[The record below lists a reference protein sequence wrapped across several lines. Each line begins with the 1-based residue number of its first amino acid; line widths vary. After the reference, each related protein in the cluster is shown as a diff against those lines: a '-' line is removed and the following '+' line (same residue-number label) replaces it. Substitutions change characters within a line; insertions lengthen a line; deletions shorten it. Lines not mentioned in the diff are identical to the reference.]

1 MNKYVK
7 DFFIRGLMFGGFGP
21 VVLGIV
27 YVVIS
32 CVHKGF
38 SLTANEVFLG
48 IISTYILAFLQA
60 GVTVFNQIEGWP
72 VPKSL
77 FCHFS
82 ILYLA
87 YTVCYLVNTWIP
99 FSPSVLLIFTVI
111 FVSLFFLIWVIVYFS
126 VKATSK
132 KFNSTLK

>member
-1 MNKYVK
+1 
-7 DFFIRGLMFGGFGP
+7 MFSGFGP
-21 VVLGIV
+21 IVLGIV
-27 YVVIS
+27 YLVIS
-32 CVHKGF
+32 RVHAGF

-48 IISTYILAFLQA
+48 VISTYILAFLQA
-60 GVTVFNQIEGWP
+60 GVTVFNQIESWP

-77 FCHFS
+77 LCHFS
-82 ILYLA
+82 VLYVA

-126 VKATSK
+126 IKATSK
-132 KFNSTLK
+132 KFNSILK

>member
-7 DFFIRGLMFGGFGP
+7 EFFIRGLMFGGFGP
-21 VVLGIV
+21 IVLGIV
-27 YVVIS
+27 YLVIS
-32 CVHKGF
+32 RVHIGF

-48 IISTYILAFLQA
+48 VISTYILAFLQA
-60 GVTVFNQIEGWP
+60 GVTVFNQVESWP

-82 ILYLA
+82 VLYLA
-87 YTVCYLVNTWIP
+87 YTICYLVNTWIP
-99 FSPSVLLIFTVI
+99 FNPYVLLIFTLI
-111 FVSLFFLIWVIVYFS
+111 FVSLFFLIWITVYFS

-132 KFNSTLK
+132 KFNSILK